1 MSQSRMLRTMCA
13 VGGVRKSMAT
23 LPQHLSSD
31 HDPLFGFHR
40 WKANLRIVDVSEIKT
55 VPHVPLSHPFVERV
69 IGTVRREG
77 TMQCRR

>member
-31 HDPLFGFHR
+31 HGPLFGFHR
-40 WKANLRIVDVSEIKT
+40 WKANLRI
-55 VPHVPLSHPFVERV
+55 L
-69 IGTVRREG
+69 
-77 TMQCRR
+77 

>member
-1 MSQSRMLRTMCA
+1 MLRTMCA

-40 WKANLRIVDVSEIKT
+40 WKANLRI
-55 VPHVPLSHPFVERV
+55 L
-69 IGTVRREG
+69 
-77 TMQCRR
+77 